1 MPRDFEDDPSFNI
14 EDFMDGIDADEGADD
29 GVGALDD
36 ADLALLAPIKLP
48 RPPVT
53 AKKRTRK

>member
-1 MPRDFEDDPSFNI
+1 MPRDFEDDPSFDL
-14 EDFMDGIDADEGADD
+14 EDFMDGLDAGEGDDD

-48 RPPVT
+48 RTPVP
-53 AKKRTRK
+53 KKRTRK